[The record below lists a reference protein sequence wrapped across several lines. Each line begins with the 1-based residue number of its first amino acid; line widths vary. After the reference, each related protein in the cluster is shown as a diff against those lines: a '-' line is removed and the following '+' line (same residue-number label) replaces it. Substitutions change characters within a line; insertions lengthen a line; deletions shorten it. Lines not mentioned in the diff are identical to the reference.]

1 MEDKLQF
8 KKKVLKAAKE
18 KQKEVIEDLQEA
30 IDRRQEAVERND
42 SDMRDYFESTREEI
56 LEYVE
61 HLYHQLDIARKEFD
75 LLNRLRIEKL
85 HDSVSIGS
93 VVETD
98 IKRFYISVGLEEFEV
113 EGTEFFGLS
122 TRAPIYSA
130 MIGKKKGDTFNFRGE
145 DHEIK
150 DLY

>member
-18 KQKEVIEDLQEA
+18 KQKQVIEDLQEA
-30 IDRRQEAVERND
+30 IDRRQDAVQRND
-42 SDMRDYFESTREEI
+42 SDMHDYFESTREEI

-61 HLYHQLDIARKEFD
+61 HLYQQLDIARKEFD
-75 LLNRLRIEKL
+75 FLNRLRIEQL
-85 HDSVSIGS
+85 HNSVTIGS

-98 IKRFYISVGLEEFEV
+98 IKRFYVSVGLEEFDV
-113 EGTEFFGLS
+113 EEAEFFGLS

-130 MIGKKKGDTFNFRGE
+130 MIGKKKGDSFTFRGKE
-145 DHEIK
+145 HKIQ